1 MRHWWLI
8 SLMMCSVGY
17 AQSTFSFGAAPR
29 QYQPYPNQYQ
39 PYPPQYY
46 PQQPRGIPIPI
57 GQGGSG
63 SGGGIPIGAL
73 IPLAMMLGNTMANAA
88 NSGAG
93 GGHHLNGCANGH
105 VNVQQCAWCQR
116 QMALMRQE
124 QQQRQYANTYTPS
137 KYAADRAIQDMNI
150 DTAAGTNATITT
162 VRAPLPE
169 GIRISAHVVK
179 SPYSDYTFT
188 NATVQPG
195 HIVTDHG
202 IVPKKNFLIPKQT
215 PVAQED

>member
-1 MRHWWLI
+1 MRHWWLT
-8 SLMMCSVGY
+8 SLVICSVGY
-17 AQSTFSFGAAPR
+17 TQSTFSFGAAPQR
-29 QYQPYPNQYQ
+29 PYYPNQYQ
-39 PYPPQYY
+39 PYPQPYY
-46 PQQPRGIPIPI
+46 PQRGAPMP
-57 GQGGSG
+57 QGGG
-63 SGGGIPIGAL
+63 SAGGIPIGAL
-73 IPLAMMLGNTMANAA
+73 IPLAMMLGNAVA
-88 NSGAG
+88 NSGSSDG
-93 GGHHLNGCANGH
+93 GRHLNGCANGH
-105 VNVQQCAWCQR
+105 MNVQQCGYCQR

-137 KYAADRAIQDMNI
+137 KYAVDRAIQDMNI

-169 GIRISAHVVK
+169 GIRISKDAVK
-179 SPYSDYTFT
+179 SPYSDYTLT
-188 NATVQPG
+188 NAVVQPG

>member
-1 MRHWWLI
+1 M
-8 SLMMCSVGY
+8 
-17 AQSTFSFGAAPR
+17 P
-29 QYQPYPNQYQ
+29 
-39 PYPPQYY
+39 
-46 PQQPRGIPIPI
+46 
-57 GQGGSG
+57 QGGSA
-63 SGGGIPIGAL
+63 GGIPIGAL

-88 NSGAG
+88 NNGAG

-105 VNVQQCAWCQR
+105 MNIQQCGYCQR

-137 KYAADRAIQDMNI
+137 KYAVDAAIQNMNI
-150 DTAAGTNATITT
+150 DTAAGTTNV

-169 GIRISAHVVK
+169 GIRISKDAVK
-179 SPYSDYTFT
+179 SPYSDYTLT
-188 NATVQPG
+188 NAAVQPG

>member
-1 MRHWWLI
+1 M
-8 SLMMCSVGY
+8 
-17 AQSTFSFGAAPR
+17 P
-29 QYQPYPNQYQ
+29 
-39 PYPPQYY
+39 
-46 PQQPRGIPIPI
+46 
-57 GQGGSG
+57 QGGG
-63 SGGGIPIGAL
+63 SAGGIPIGAL
-73 IPLAMMLGNTMANAA
+73 IPLAMMLGNAVANG
-88 NSGAG
+88 STS
-93 GGHHLNGCANGH
+93 HDRHLNGCANGH
-105 VNVQQCAWCQR
+105 LNVSQCAWCQR
-116 QMALMRQE
+116 QMQLMRQE

-137 KYAADRAIQDMNI
+137 KYAADRAIQDMNM

-169 GIRISAHVVK
+169 GIRISKDAVK

-215 PVAQED
+215 LVVQED

>member
-1 MRHWWLI
+1 MRHWWLT
-8 SLMMCSVGY
+8 SLVICSVGY
-17 AQSTFSFGAAPR
+17 TQSTFSFGAAPR
-29 QYQPYPNQYQ
+29 QYQQYPNQYQ
-39 PYPPQYY
+39 QYPPQYY
-46 PQQPRGIPIPI
+46 PQQQRGIPIPI

-63 SGGGIPIGAL
+63 SGGIPIGAL
-73 IPLAMMLGNTMANAA
+73 IPLAMMLGNAVA
-88 NSGAG
+88 NSGSSDG
-93 GGHHLNGCANGH
+93 GRHLNGCANGH
-105 VNVQQCAWCQR
+105 VNIQQCGYCQR

-124 QQQRQYANTYTPS
+124 QQQRQYANTYTPN
-137 KYAADRAIQDMNI
+137 KYAADRAIQNMNI

-169 GIRISAHVVK
+169 GIRISKDAVK
-179 SPYSDYTFT
+179 SPYSDYTLT
-188 NATVQPG
+188 NAAVQPG

>member
-1 MRHWWLI
+1 MP
-8 SLMMCSVGY
+8 
-17 AQSTFSFGAAPR
+17 QGA
-29 QYQPYPNQYQ
+29 
-39 PYPPQYY
+39 
-46 PQQPRGIPIPI
+46 
-57 GQGGSG
+57 GGSA
-63 SGGGIPIGAL
+63 GGIPIGAL
-73 IPLAMMLGNTMANAA
+73 IPLAMMLGNTIANAA
-88 NSGAG
+88 NSGGGAG

-137 KYAADRAIQDMNI
+137 KYAVDAAIQNMNM
-150 DTAAGTNATITT
+150 DTAAGTNATCTT

-169 GIRISAHVVK
+169 GIRISAHVIK

-202 IVPKKNFLIPKQT
+202 ITPKKNFLIPKQT